1 MAHNCQPNKDNNWEQ
16 SVSGFSVAVAS
27 WFLVMWDAMS
37 TRESE
42 DLARLDRLAFRRRE
56 KCGDL
61 VRRFRRLPATARRH
75 PDFGFVEQ
83 VYAWLLV
90 PYSLWPIDVH
100 GLLELLMG
108 TICAAQRVTD
118 EMRLLAGLLSELP
131 STTEQDAVAAQERD
145 VQVGSYEG
153 LISAQHKFDLKEEM
167 LSQKPDFKDD
177 WQLLK
182 KSFAVD
188 KYRDKKGILRRR
200 MASER
205 NFRPEGWQFRWK
217 TGEDRFRVVF
227 DAFCHKWVLYGME
240 GERPLLLKLS
250 VNVTPFGTMILIP
263 RYWSFDHK
271 RDLKWKAVAR
281 LHRSRDVHR
290 QGVKLSA
297 SQLARYE
304 DGMKALRLWRQA
316 KSAGLKGVA
325 LTSWVMGKLGWDPRT
340 DERQLRRLLREL
352 KPR

>member
-1 MAHNCQPNKDNNWEQ
+1 MRRPCAE
-16 SVSGFSVAVAS
+16 VSPPPSHCA
-27 WFLVMWDAMS
+27 
-37 TRESE
+37 
-42 DLARLDRLAFRRRE
+42 
-56 KCGDL
+56 
-61 VRRFRRLPATARRH
+61 RH
-75 PDFGFVEQ
+75 PDFGLVEQ

-118 EMRLLAGLLSELP
+118 EMRLLARLLSEIP
-131 STTEQDAVAAQERD
+131 STTEQEAVAAQERD

-167 LSQKPDFKDD
+167 LSQQPDFKDD

-200 MASER
+200 MASEL

-240 GERPLLLKLS
+240 GQQPLLLKLS

-263 RYWSFDHK
+263 RLSG
-271 RDLKWKAVAR
+271 VSPQAR
-281 LHRSRDVHR
+281 PQMEGHCAARI
-290 QGVKLSA
+290 A
-297 SQLARYE
+297 LAMSTGR
-304 DGMKALRLWRQA
+304 G
-316 KSAGLKGVA
+316 
-325 LTSWVMGKLGWDPRT
+325 
-340 DERQLRRLLREL
+340 
-352 KPR
+352 